1 VRRRGIRK
9 HYLRRRYGAKSAL
22 DYLLGEKL
30 LGFSEEAKQRP
41 AFAQEL
47 PRFLAAIWQVFNP
60 YEIAGYVACQKPR
73 TRKALRSLLYL
84 RTHKEE
90 TLGPVFDP

>member
-1 VRRRGIRK
+1 MRFEKVWVQQCKATKGIRRRF
-9 HYLRRRYGAKSAL
+9 GAKNAL

-30 LGFSEEAKQRP
+30 LTFAEAAKHRP

-60 YEIAGYVACQKPR
+60 YEMAGYVAVQKP
-73 TRKALRSLLYL
+73 ALRRQLRRLLYV
-84 RTHKEE
+84 K
-90 TLGPVFDP
+90 